1 MDEVEAIDRVRIR
14 VTPDGRV
21 NRRDAALFLG
31 KSPKTLAEWMRLG
44 LGPKS
49 HLVGGRRFYSLEDL
63 RGYADGSKLVRPE
76 AA

>member
-44 LGPKS
+44 FGPKS
-49 HLVGGRRFYSLEDL
+49 HLVGGRRFYSLEEL
-63 RGYADGSKLVRPE
+63 RAYADGSKQVRPE